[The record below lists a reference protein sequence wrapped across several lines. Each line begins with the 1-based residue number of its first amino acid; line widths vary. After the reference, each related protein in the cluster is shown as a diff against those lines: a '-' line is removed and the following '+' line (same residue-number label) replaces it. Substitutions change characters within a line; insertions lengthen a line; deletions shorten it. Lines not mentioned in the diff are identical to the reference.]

1 MVFLLRTVERL
12 LKNGLGL
19 VDLKLCLEIGNMRKA
34 ATVGAAAS
42 IGKGELLASDIIVDS
57 SPIASTRAVLLH
69 LLGVDIGEAIFT
81 KEARDSFR
89 GEHSPLGNALVVTVV
104 GLVRSGHCEKCCQ
117 YSIACWVSGIKLTRE
132 GM

>member
-1 MVFLLRTVERL
+1 VLLPVYRATSSNYRPLSDDIIDRSRRRSTALGRVGLGEVFMVFLLRTVERL

-57 SPIASTRAVLLH
+57 SPVSSVSALW
-69 LLGVDIGEAIFT
+69 GKGEQ
-81 KEARDSFR
+81 
-89 GEHSPLGNALVVTVV
+89 G
-104 GLVRSGHCEKCCQ
+104 
-117 YSIACWVSGIKLTRE
+117 
-132 GM
+132 